1 MMNKFEEN
9 MNAAWEKYQSE
20 KKNELY
26 PNIMLLGISGAGK
39 SSLINAIF
47 KRDLAKVSNVKP
59 EKKGY
64 GKIYYGKQYG
74 LSVNLIV
81 TAGYEMNLGNDYYE
95 SVKPILENGI
105 ENEHSGENEKIHI
118 IWYCISVA
126 NERVEDMDIKILRDI
141 CNNAQIRN
149 RVCVVFTKCD
159 LDTENGEKAAI
170 LKKILRDKVCDDLY
184 CFETCNDAELEL
196 DIPKLI
202 KWSANQIDDKDLR
215 EKFVASQM
223 HDLKAKRKQA
233 NEAIATAVTAAGAA
247 AAIPIPFSDAAIL
260 VPIQVAMVA
269 KIIDLYGVSDLAA
282 ISKGLI
288 GDIVI
293 SQIGKSISASILKM
307 IPIVGQV
314 VGSVVNAGVAASIT
328 GILGTAI
335 SAICYVNVK
344 KYMNGESID
353 WTMAFSAEM
362 VEKAMKA
369 AKENASKSEE

>member
-1 MMNKFEEN
+1 M
-9 MNAAWEKYQSE
+9 
-20 KKNELY
+20 
-26 PNIMLLGISGAGK
+26 
-39 SSLINAIF
+39 
-47 KRDLAKVSNVKP
+47 
-59 EKKGY
+59 
-64 GKIYYGKQYG
+64 
-74 LSVNLIV
+74 
-81 TAGYEMNLGNDYYE
+81 
-95 SVKPILENGI
+95 
-105 ENEHSGENEKIHI
+105 
-118 IWYCISVA
+118 
-126 NERVEDMDIKILRDI
+126 
-141 CNNAQIRN
+141 
-149 RVCVVFTKCD
+149 
-159 LDTENGEKAAI
+159 
-170 LKKILRDKVCDDLY
+170 
-184 CFETCNDAELEL
+184 
-196 DIPKLI
+196 
-202 KWSANQIDDKDLR
+202 
-215 EKFVASQM
+215 
-223 HDLKAKRKQA
+223 
-233 NEAIATAVTAAGAA
+233 
-247 AAIPIPFSDAAIL
+247 
-260 VPIQVAMVA
+260 PIQVAMVA